1 MGYSIWMNAAVW
13 CFNDANN
20 TRILMSAYNKCNSK
34 GLEKFLRKLNGSIV
48 LVHFVLC
55 LEIKPLNKHQI
66 MSLQEHSRLNFLLFI
81 NIVWWKLTKTTFFNG
96 FDYHSKKSWLFAFSI
111 RATTLAYNLTC
122 SIEFKTLLTV
132 LLPLMLYNFL
142 LCSSILE
149 IFFHLNFKGAFIFNA
164 FVPYRYPLLPFL
176 SLYLFQFLC
185 ECFFY
190 SKPKNTYIA

>member
-1 MGYSIWMNAAVW
+1 MNTAVW
-13 CFNDANN
+13 CFNDTNN

-34 GLEKFLRKLNGSIV
+34 GLEKLLRKLNGSIE
-48 LVHFVLC
+48 LAHFVLC

-81 NIVWWKLTKTTFFNG
+81 NSVWWKLTKTTFFNG

-132 LLPLMLYNFL
+132 LLPLMLYNFFAML
-142 LCSSILE
+142 IDSRNFLPLEFQRRVYFQCLCAIPLPSLALSFSLPVT
-149 IFFHLNFKGAFIFNA
+149 
-164 FVPYRYPLLPFL
+164 VPLWV
-176 SLYLFQFLC
+176 
-185 ECFFY
+185 FFY
-190 SKPKNTYIA
+190 IQNQKIHISLN